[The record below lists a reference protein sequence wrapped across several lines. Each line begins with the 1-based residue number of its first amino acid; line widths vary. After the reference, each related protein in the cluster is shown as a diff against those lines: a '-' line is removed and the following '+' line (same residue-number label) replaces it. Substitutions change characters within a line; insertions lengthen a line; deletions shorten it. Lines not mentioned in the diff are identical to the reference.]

1 PVDKMWNYFNI
12 FTCRFHNYFY
22 IIFDFYFSKNSFYFF
37 IKEINKNT
45 NMLLKFYFTVAASGF
60 PHLAIRSSVE
70 WRFCSVFLLFI
81 FAAKV
86 IENFLTQYST
96 VAVVLLIPE
105 FYV

>member
-1 PVDKMWNYFNI
+1 
-12 FTCRFHNYFY
+12 
-22 IIFDFYFSKNSFYFF
+22 
-37 IKEINKNT
+37 
-45 NMLLKFYFTVAASGF
+45 
-60 PHLAIRSSVE
+60 
-70 WRFCSVFLLFI
+70 VFLLFI